1 MKIFVTGIT
10 GFIGRR
16 LLETFS
22 PSDEIYVLCRRDTG
36 NLPGHVHVIQGDL
49 ESSDELFSRLVTIR
63 PDVCIHLAWEGIPD
77 YGFEQSLRNLEH
89 SSRLLRHLVE
99 ECGCKKII
107 ATGSCWEYGK
117 TFGSCCEDDPCQGGN
132 YFVWAKR
139 ALCDFGLILASRY
152 QISFIWTRLF
162 YVYGIGQRSG
172 SLIPTITEALLK
184 GERPAIQT
192 PSNSS
197 DFVYVDD
204 VVDALFQIARQ
215 DTITGIYNLGTG
227 MTVPVWKVCEI
238 IERSLG
244 REPSCSIH
252 MKSIDSPVTSDFCAD
267 TTKTESIL
275 NWRASTNL
283 EEGIGQYL
291 KTFGVRN

>member
-16 LLETFS
+16 LLDQFS
-22 PSDEIYVLCRRDTG
+22 PCDEIYVLSRKVPG
-36 NLPGHVHVIQGDL
+36 NLSGHVHVIQGDL
-49 ESSDELFSRLVTIR
+49 VSSDELFSQLVTIR

-117 TFGSCCEDDPCQGGN
+117 SFGSCREDDPCQGGN

-162 YVYGIGQRSG
+162 YVYGPGQRSG
-172 SLIPTITEALLK
+172 ALIPTITEALLK
-184 GERPAIQT
+184 GEPPTIQT
-192 PSNSS
+192 PSNSN

-204 VVDALFQIARQ
+204 VADALLQIARQ
-215 DTITGIYNLGTG
+215 DTITGIYNFGTG
-227 MTVPVWKVCEI
+227 ETVPVWKVCEI
-238 IERSLG
+238 IERVLG
-244 REPSCSIH
+244 HEPTCSIYL
-252 MKSIDSPVTSDFCAD
+252 KSIDSPVTSDFFAD
-267 TTKTESIL
+267 TTKTESFL
-275 NWRASTNL
+275 NWCASTSL

-291 KTFGVRN
+291 NAMGVRD